1 MTIFDQINLIV
12 WTMFIVSSNGHDG
25 FIVKV
30 EKDDINIFGGGTS
43 KKNICVYLLL
53 ENYHYFEDYISFYL
67 SV

>member
-1 MTIFDQINLIV
+1 
-12 WTMFIVSSNGHDG
+12 MFIVSSNGHDG

-43 KKNICVYLLL
+43 KKNMCVYLLL